1 MKGCRGLC
9 EDCFICLKFSSVHNK
24 CVICS
29 VFWRKM
35 TNTFTQQAQVD
46 CLPVCTP
53 TVASEQQG

>member
-1 MKGCRGLC
+1 MKGCRSLLW

-29 VFWRKM
+29 VFEKK

-53 TVASEQQG
+53 TVASDQQG